1 MRLFVLTTDYEW
13 LEIDIADNDNV
24 VKGVKWLNVPSDLE
38 RTYKTK
44 LLHPD
49 TMITLQNLLD
59 RNILDVYLIKD
70 NIRTVHDIY
79 NHHLRGDGQSLH
91 MMVKK
96 ERKRMVEAERKV
108 RIRMDVAERKARIRM
123 DVAEREVSNGNCV
136 VIIYQ

>member
-24 VKGVKWLNVPSDLE
+24 VKGVKQLPVPSDLE
-38 RTYKTK
+38 RSYKTK
-44 LLHPD
+44 LLHPN

-79 NHHLRGDGQSLH
+79 DRTPEPSFKRRRSVTSYDG
-91 MMVKK
+91 KK
-96 ERKRMVEAERKV
+96 GKKKDGRSRKKSKNKDGRSRKKSKTKDG
-108 RIRMDVAERKARIRM
+108 RSRKGSIKR
-123 DVAEREVSNGNCV
+123 
-136 VIIYQ
+136 